1 MKRQWLE
8 EFKIAIVN
16 EQFEEIETL
25 LRQPLSF
32 DNIDQMIE
40 ASALIQTAL
49 DMVQK
54 ERNKTQKLLQATKQ
68 QLSFLENSNDQ
79 TTLNLSL

>member
-79 TTLNLSL
+79 TTLNLSF